1 MGWPAALVRAS
12 KFMPEGIALDF
23 ESFYSK
29 KLKYTLKIDIAETY
43 CKSPLFD
50 PYMLSVCDG
59 RSTWVGSPRDFNWNA
74 IHGKHLCSHNAYFD
88 RTVFSEMQSRG
99 WVGSDI
105 QPGPWTCTAN
115 LSSYMCGMRALDDAM
130 ELLFGEKVSKQVRSD
145 ADNKHWPADFSPQ
158 QQEDM
163 RRYARA
169 DAFNCW
175 RIFDKYY
182 DAWPVL
188 ERRLSEITIS
198 QGMRGVAIDRA
209 LLETQIMQSHEM
221 RLNAEKLIPWITE
234 ASEEWEGFEDNKGKP
249 ASTKCIA
256 EQCRRAG
263 IPCCPVKSDDEEA
276 YAQWELTYAPRHP
289 WIKALSAWRSVNKIY
304 KTFLLVKQR
313 MRADDTMPFS
323 TKYFGAHTGRWSGD
337 ARINFQNFRKKPILC
352 NESGIYEDNEK
363 RINGAIET
371 HESSGKWPEWVRY
384 AIDFRHLILPRPGK
398 KMIASDLSQIEPRV
412 LAWLSGNMEMLD
424 MLRTGMPIYEAH
436 ARLTMG
442 WSGGVLKKENPDLYN
457 LAKIRVLAL
466 GYGAGWQ
473 KFITMAAEAHLDI
486 TKDDPEWIEETN
498 PFTGETKKVSGY
510 GKRSREIV
518 QQFRSDNSKITALW
532 SRLDAGFKASLG
544 SDFVMALPSGRKM
557 TYRQVKRSVR
567 VEQDPETGK
576 PWRKTVFTAQV
587 GHRRVSCYGGLLT
600 ENIVQAVARD
610 VFAAHVVRLEDS
622 AGITNLFGCHDEAIL
637 EVDNDVNVSD
647 VEGLMS
653 HCPEWLS
660 GCPIAAEAKE
670 IPHYLK

>member
-1 MGWPAALVRAS
+1 
-12 KFMPEGIALDF
+12 MPEGIAIDF
-23 ESFYSK
+23 ETFYSK

-50 PYMLSVCDG
+50 VYMISVCDG
-59 RSTWVGSPRDFNWNA
+59 RSTWVGSPKDFNWAALNDKMV
-74 IHGKHLCSHNAYFD
+74 GSHNNYYD
-88 RTVFSEMQSRG
+88 RTVFYEMQNRG
-99 WVGSDI
+99 WVGKDI
-105 QPGPWTCTAN
+105 KPREWFCTAN
-115 LSSYMCGMRALDDAM
+115 LSSYMCGFRALDDAM
-130 ELLFGEKVSKQVRSD
+130 ELLFGEKISKQVRSD
-145 ADNKHWPADFSPQ
+145 ADNKHWPADFTPEQ
-158 QQEDM
+158 QAAM
-163 RRYARA
+163 REYARA

-182 DAWPVL
+182 DSWPVL

-221 RLNAEKLIPWITE
+221 KLNAEKLIPWITE

-304 KTFLLVKQR
+304 KTFLLVKDR
-313 MRADDTMPFS
+313 LRADGTMPFG

-352 NESGIYEDNEK
+352 NETGLYEDNEK

-371 HESSGKWPEWVRY
+371 HEGTGKWPEWVRY

-398 KMIASDLSQIEPRV
+398 KMIASDLRQIEPRV
-412 LAWLSGNMEMLD
+412 LAWLSGDTSMLD
-424 MLRTGMPIYEAH
+424 MLRTGMSVYEAH
-436 ARLTMG
+436 ARNTME
-442 WSGGVLKKENPDLYN
+442 WTGGNLQKENPDIYK
-457 LAKIRVLAL
+457 LAKARVLAL
-466 GYGAGWQ
+466 GYGAAWE
-473 KFITMAAEAHLDI
+473 KFITMAMEQARIDI
-486 TKDDPEWIEETN
+486 TLNDPEWVEETN
-498 PFTGETKKVSGY
+498 PFTGEVKQVSGY
-510 GKRSREIV
+510 GSYSKQTVRE
-518 QQFRSDNSKITALW
+518 FREQNPKTTGLW
-532 SRLDAGFKASLG
+532 SKLDTAFKQSIG
-544 SDFVMALPSGRKM
+544 SDFVMTLPSGRKM
-557 TYRQVKRSVR
+557 TYRGVKRSVR
-567 VEQDPETGK
+567 IEQDEHTGK

-610 VFAAHVVRLEDS
+610 VFAEHIVRLEDT
-622 AGITNLFGCHDEAIL
+622 AGIINLWGNHDEAVL
-637 EVDNDVNVSD
+637 EVDNDVRVCD
-647 VEGLMS
+647 VETLMS
-653 HCPEWLS
+653 YCPEWLN
-660 GCPIAAEAKE
+660 GCPIAAAAKE